1 MTFNLVEFVARLR
14 KTMGRI
20 RAASTLVTIATD
32 KYKTAEGFAE
42 MISTVFDVEIEKG
55 EDIQFLYKGELFIF
69 DALQVLSYE
78 KLVLSCRSLD
88 SHKRCLRLNRECA
101 DEQARTFYEPGEL
114 IAAICAEN
122 FIVR

>member
-14 KTMGRI
+14 NTMGRF

-42 MISTVFDVEIEKG
+42 MIFTVFDVEVENG

-88 SHKRCLRLNRECA
+88 SHKRCLRLNRENA
-101 DEQARTFYEPGEL
+101 YEQSRTFYEPGEL